1 MVAPKQQVACSSTH
15 STANFRL
22 RAVAGCATVSANS
35 LLLASNASQR
45 PCAETSNL
53 ENSIDKIINK
63 RNASIALFIMLILLL
78 TLQAPVC
85 CGDVVTSELT
95 LPSEAKQALRPAQV
109 LLASVNNPATGHVM
123 TNAHAAK
130 TQVEARRSVLIKPAK
145 VQQAAVELGNPETI
159 ISKPPKLAD
168 IPVLDLTAIAP
179 ASAPRQLTTTENE
192 NIKTDAA
199 ATLTA
204 VAATGYVKIAHS
216 GKALDD
222 TVATWECVE
231 DKSSKLTWEV
241 KKDDGGIR
249 DRDHSYSWLTEIEGR
264 REGISNGGRCKGNV
278 SCDTN
283 SYAQTMNKQTLC
295 GYSDWRLPTRAELET
310 LVEYRN
316 NPAEATINKQYFP
329 EAIPSWYWTS
339 TENINREGY
348 AWYVLFRNGVALNDL
363 KERPKH
369 IRLVRGRVE
378 E

>member
-1 MVAPKQQVACSSTH
+1 MVAPKHQAACSKTH

-22 RAVAGCATVSANS
+22 RAVAGSTSVSANS
-35 LLLASNASQR
+35 LLASNASQ
-45 PCAETSNL
+45 PSCAETSNL
-53 ENSIDKIINK
+53 DNPIEKIINQ
-63 RNASIALFIMLILLL
+63 RNAGIVLLIMLILLL

-95 LPSEAKQALRPAQV
+95 LPHEAKQALRPAQV
-109 LLASVNNPATGHVM
+109 LLASVNNPASGHVM
-123 TNAHAAK
+123 SNAQAEI

-145 VQQAAVELGNPETI
+145 VQQAAVEPVSSGSI
-159 ISKPPKLAD
+159 INKPPKLAD
-168 IPVLDLTAIAP
+168 IAVLDHAAITP
-179 ASAPRQLTTTENE
+179 ASAPRQLTTTANE

-199 ATLTA
+199 TTLTA
-204 VAATGYVKIAHS
+204 VTASGYVKIAHS

-222 TVATWECVE
+222 TVASWECVE

-241 KKDDGGIR
+241 KQNDGGIR

-283 SYAQTMNKQTLC
+283 SYAHAMNKQTLC

-339 TENINREGY
+339 TENNNREGY

-378 E
+378 Q